1 MINVKF
7 VALNEDGE
15 IAAGIVTNCP
25 SIEALREKVEAMGAA
40 VISAEEATDEEVAE
54 AKEI

>member
-25 SIEALREKVEAMGAA
+25 SVEALREKVESMGAA
-40 VISAEEATDEEVAE
+40 IISAEEATDEEVAE